1 MTTGQG
7 WNIKQVNVQRST
19 VKELY
24 PNQERA
30 VHSFL
35 PWKHSL
41 RLGGTQIKSL
51 LYVMKSLQSAS
62 AGHSIHG
69 EIRPRELF
77 TEARVSQLSHT
88 AMSRAGLLTY
98 LNVFIFTNFIS

>member
-1 MTTGQG
+1 
-7 WNIKQVNVQRST
+7 
-19 VKELY
+19 
-24 PNQERA
+24 
-30 VHSFL
+30 
-35 PWKHSL
+35 
-41 RLGGTQIKSL
+41 
-51 LYVMKSLQSAS
+51 MKSLQSAS

-77 TEARVSQLSHT
+77 TEARVSQLSYT